1 MSFEFSRETG
11 TVQIV
16 MNDSYVRTDWDCT
29 SGEMATQIREGC
41 STGREGGAELSRRH
55 GGGVCFLASPGT
67 KEIEMRIRASL
78 FVTVAIL
85 MAGGAAAAQQA
96 APAAAA
102 PAASS
107 APDMSPVANPVTGT
121 VKAQLA
127 RFSKN
132 MVAAAQSMPAEKYG
146 FKP

>member
-41 STGREGGAELSRRH
+41 ESGHEGGTELSRRR

-67 KEIEMRIRASL
+67 KATERRIRGGL
-78 FVTVAIL
+78 FVTAAI
-85 MAGGAAAAQQA
+85 MMGGGAAAVGHG
-96 APAAAA
+96 APGGTG
-102 PAASS
+102 PA
-107 APDMSPVANPVTGT
+107 VTPRPG
-121 VKAQLA
+121 
-127 RFSKN
+127 
-132 MVAAAQSMPAEKYG
+132 
-146 FKP
+146 